1 MEPTQPSDART
12 STQAGFPDE
21 RPTPDKQARSEKQ
34 PLRWAEIVK
43 ELPYS
48 PKQYQIDAVEATA
61 SGKDALVIAPTG
73 SGKGYILNLLL
84 KAMPDKRFVVL
95 EPLVLLQEELKDRI
109 GSEAVY
115 VHAGNRTP
123 ELLKDIRKGKYRMI
137 FLSPEMAIGNSFREV
152 LMDKVFE
159 ASLGAIIF
167 DEAQVLKDWAVDSQF
182 RRGFKEISVLRHMA
196 RVPGMAMSGT
206 LPAAYREE
214 VRRHFELQ
222 NEVVI
227 DVGTDRPNIELV
239 VQPIQHSLVSY
250 LDVLACL
257 SELHQDPPETEEQ
270 RAALKAKCIDNKT
283 QQLDLFHKVRSWYSR
298 FGLED
303 AVLLVSADMSASHRS
318 QV

>member
-1 MEPTQPSDART
+1 
-12 STQAGFPDE
+12 
-21 RPTPDKQARSEKQ
+21 
-34 PLRWAEIVK
+34 
-43 ELPYS
+43 
-48 PKQYQIDAVEATA
+48 
-61 SGKDALVIAPTG
+61 
-73 SGKGYILNLLL
+73 
-84 KAMPDKRFVVL
+84 
-95 EPLVLLQEELKDRI
+95 
-109 GSEAVY
+109 
-115 VHAGNRTP
+115 
-123 ELLKDIRKGKYRMI
+123 
-137 FLSPEMAIGNSFREV
+137 
-152 LMDKVFE
+152 
-159 ASLGAIIF
+159 
-167 DEAQVLKDWAVDSQF
+167 
-182 RRGFKEISVLRHMA
+182 MA

-318 QV
+318 Q

>member
-1 MEPTQPSDART
+1 
-12 STQAGFPDE
+12 
-21 RPTPDKQARSEKQ
+21 
-34 PLRWAEIVK
+34 
-43 ELPYS
+43 
-48 PKQYQIDAVEATA
+48 
-61 SGKDALVIAPTG
+61 
-73 SGKGYILNLLL
+73 
-84 KAMPDKRFVVL
+84 MPDKRFVVL

-182 RRGFKEISVLRHMA
+182 RRGFREISVLRHMA

-257 SELHQDPPETEEQ
+257 SELHQDLPETEEQ
-270 RAALKAKCIDNKT
+270 RAALKAKCKPTIVYIDNKT

-318 QV
+318 QVKVL